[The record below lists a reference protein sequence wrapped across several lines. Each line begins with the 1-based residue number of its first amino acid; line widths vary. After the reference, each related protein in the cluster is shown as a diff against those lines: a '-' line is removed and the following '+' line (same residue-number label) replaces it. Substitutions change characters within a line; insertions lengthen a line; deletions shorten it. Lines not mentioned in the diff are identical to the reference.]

1 MAAMSIENEETINE
15 YKDKVHIIKTPK
27 KGEVLV

>member
-27 KGEVLV
+27 RVELV